1 MTISDIRFLS
11 CLLATL
17 FDLLL
22 FFDKLNNVDGG
33 GKYGFGAFD
42 QFFQPIDSL
51 NGLLN
56 HPSRDI
62 ANSAEKVDELLEKLA
77 SRNNI

>member
-1 MTISDIRFLS
+1 MTISDVRFLS

-22 FFDKLNNVDGG
+22 CFDKLNNVDCDRHGC
-33 GKYGFGAFD
+33 GAYD
-42 QFFQPIDSL
+42 QFFQPIERL
-51 NGLLN
+51 NLLLN
-56 HPSRDI
+56 HPSTDI
-62 ANSAEKVDELLEKLA
+62 SNSAEKVEELLEKLA